1 VPNVLQTTIT
11 HYAPWDE
18 EGGER
23 ARCGARVVTDRAHST
38 APTCPAC
45 AASVALL
52 EDPPPPADPDG
63 FVELPE
69 GPDWRH
75 LVALIDRLAAVYTV
89 DTDQAAVIRL
99 VDDAR
104 AVRAGGRR

>member
-1 VPNVLQTTIT
+1 MLGTTLT

-18 EGGER
+18 SDGEI

-38 APTCPAC
+38 SPTCPAC

-52 EDPPPPADPDG
+52 DDPPHPADPDG
-63 FVELPE
+63 FVELPA
-69 GPDWRH
+69 GPDWRR
-75 LVALIDRLAAVYTV
+75 LVALVDRLAQVYTV
-89 DTDQAAVIRL
+89 DTDQAAVVRL

-104 AVRAGGRR
+104 AVRAGGRA